1 MLKNQGI
8 FHPSIFEE
16 ILFVAE
22 VGLSLPCSNAW
33 PERGGSVINITKTK
47 FRNRLN
53 NEMLNSLSQVS
64 INAPE
69 SNQCSDNVKS
79 AVDNWLKQKSRKK
92 LKKATVRPQP
102 ENELEVVEKE
112 TQGEG
117 EGDAAEEDEEEEACI
132 ATPVEASAEEEAA
145 AVASTIGLPD
155 PEYDSAIESDCESD
169 LDFW

>member
-1 MLKNQGI
+1 MLKNHGI
-8 FHPSIFEE
+8 YHPSVFEE

-47 FRNRLN
+47 FCNRLN
-53 NEMLNSLSQVS
+53 NEMLNSLMQVS

-69 SNQCSDNVKS
+69 SNQCSDIVKS
-79 AVDNWLKQKSRKK
+79 AVDNWLKQKPRKK
-92 LKKATVRPQP
+92 LKKATVRPRS
-102 ENELEVVEKE
+102 ENDLEVVEKE

-117 EGDAAEEDEEEEACI
+117 EGDASEEEEEACI
-132 ATPVEASAEEEAA
+132 ATPVEASAEEAA

-169 LDFW
+169 HDFW